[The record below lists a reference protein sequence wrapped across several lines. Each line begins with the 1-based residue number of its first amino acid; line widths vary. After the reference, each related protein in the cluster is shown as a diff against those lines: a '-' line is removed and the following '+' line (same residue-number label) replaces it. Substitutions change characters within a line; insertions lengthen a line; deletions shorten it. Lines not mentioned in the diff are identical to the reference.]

1 MGCGSFL
8 FTDKH
13 FNMKQKL
20 LAALEQ
26 RYGGALGS
34 KNEIY
39 EKVVTAYGN
48 LITSEEQIPDIVA
61 GVEPLLKQYQ
71 SVNDK
76 LRTLEKKNEP
86 PKPSDDGNQPPKPSP
101 EDKPGAP
108 DETVPAWAQAIIDSN
123 NELRESNKAL
133 SEKIAGFEAAKA
145 KETAVAALDKFV
157 GEWDYAKGFPKEA
170 AEAKRLAMKL
180 YAKGGE
186 NMTAEELIA
195 EFRGEFDPAVKNKG
209 VTDFT
214 KPFDSD
220 GGGADDEADFSS
232 FDRASQKLGWTEKP
246 EK

>member
-1 MGCGSFL
+1 
-8 FTDKH
+8 
-13 FNMKQKL
+13 MKQKL

-86 PKPSDDGNQPPKPSP
+86 PKPSDDGNQPPKPNP
-101 EDKPGAP
+101 ELPKPADEKP
-108 DETVPAWAQAIIDSN
+108 DFKAMFAEALAEAIN
-123 NELRESNKAL
+123 PLKEELASLK
-133 SEKIAGFEAAKA
+133 AAKA

-157 GEWDYAKGFPKEA
+157 SEWDYAKGFPSES
-170 AEAKRLAMKL
+170 ELAKRIALKVYKA
-180 YAKGGE
+180 GGE
-186 NMTAEELIA
+186 AMTGEQLIA
-195 EFRGEFDPAVKNKG
+195 AFREEFDPAVKAKG

-220 GGGADDEADFSS
+220 GGSGEEDADFSS
-232 FDRASQKLGWTEKP
+232 FDRASQKLGWTEPK
-246 EK
+246 K

>member
-1 MGCGSFL
+1 
-8 FTDKH
+8 
-13 FNMKQKL
+13 MKQKL

-76 LRTLEKKNEP
+76 LRTLGKKNEP
-86 PKPSDDGNQPPKPSP
+86 PKPSENDNQTNP
-101 EDKPGAP
+101 EDKQNPPEG
-108 DETVPAWAQAIIDSN
+108 ETVPAWAQAIINSN

-133 SEKIAGFEAAKA
+133 SEKIAGFKAAKA
-145 KETAVAALDKFV
+145 KETAVAALDRFV
-157 GEWDYAKGFPKEA
+157 SEWDYAKGFPSES
-170 AEAKRLAMKL
+170 ELAKRIALKVYKA
-180 YAKGGE
+180 GGE
-186 NMTAEELIA
+186 TMTGDQLIA
-195 EFRGEFDPAVKNKG
+195 AYREEFDPAVKNKG

-214 KPFDSD
+214 KPFEAS
-220 GGGADDEADFSS
+220 GGVGEEDADFSS
-232 FDRASQKLGWTEKP
+232 FDRASQKLGWTEPK
-246 EK
+246 K